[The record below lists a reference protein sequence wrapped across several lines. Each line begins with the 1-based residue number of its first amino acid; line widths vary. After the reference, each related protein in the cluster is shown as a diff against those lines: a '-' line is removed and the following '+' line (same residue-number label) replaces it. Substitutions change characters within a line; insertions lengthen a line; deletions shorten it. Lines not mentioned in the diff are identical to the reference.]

1 MQVEPEGIEDG
12 GIRGSY
18 HSFVSLLKTKVWLEE
33 DLLHM
38 PTGMAEAEG
47 GGRTVASAL
56 G

>member
-1 MQVEPEGIEDG
+1 MVVFEDPVVP
-12 GIRGSY
+12 
-18 HSFVSLLKTKVWLEE
+18 FVSLLRTKVWLEE

-47 GGRTVASAL
+47 GEGTVALAL